1 VKTPQIPNTDDGSS
15 DFLHGGAIMPAGTRG
30 TSALES
36 AAPDSDLPDEEA
48 PQSRY
53 RYRLL
58 RELLILAVAA
68 LVGFLLMPFLI
79 WTVGHSALG
88 PYNHGGPG
96 GLLAD
101 FMSGLAHG
109 SLIYWA
115 VALGPYAFTLLVRF
129 LYSQARGPR

>member
-1 VKTPQIPNTDDGSS
+1 
-15 DFLHGGAIMPAGTRG
+15 
-30 TSALES
+30 LES

-115 VALGPYAFTLLVRF
+115 VLRLRQSVEPQISRRCGLVRT
-129 LYSQARGPR
+129 S